1 MHRRKIDP
9 RLLFWMIAVLVSSLS
24 LAGIASAQDVIATP
38 TPAPTPDPAAVGVID
53 TATSAA
59 EAFTNTA
66 LTIWEQLSQS
76 PQTDAVRVL
85 LIIGG
90 VVLLVGGWLV
100 YEWIILIA
108 GFLIGAVTALTLVN
122 PPDTL
127 VALLIFLVG
136 GVVGALL
143 GALLYYVAVFL
154 IGGYVGIVITQEL
167 AIALN
172 LLPVTLI
179 AVLIG
184 FIVGGI
190 ILMLLSLELLIVFS
204 AIVGGQMIALALNLG
219 VEWMILLALVGMVL
233 QLVAIRSRGITIR
246 RRPVRGI
253 PWRRRALID

>member
-9 RLLFWMIAVLVSSLS
+9 RLLFWIIAMLVSSLS
-24 LAGIASAQDVIATP
+24 LAGIAGAQDVVATP
-38 TPAPTPDPAAVGVID
+38 TPVPTPDPAAVGVID

-190 ILMLLSLELLIVFS
+190 ILVLLSLELLIVFS
-204 AIVGGQMIALALNLG
+204 AIVGAQMIALALNLG

>member
-9 RLLFWMIAVLVSSLS
+9 RLLFWIIAVLVSSLS
-24 LAGIASAQDVIATP
+24 LAGIASAQDVVATS
-38 TPAPTPDPAAVGVID
+38 TPVPTPDPAAVGVID

-66 LTIWEQLSQS
+66 LTIWEQLSQT

-190 ILMLLSLELLIVFS
+190 ILVLLSLELLIVFS
-204 AIVGGQMIALALNLG
+204 AIVGAQMIALALNLG